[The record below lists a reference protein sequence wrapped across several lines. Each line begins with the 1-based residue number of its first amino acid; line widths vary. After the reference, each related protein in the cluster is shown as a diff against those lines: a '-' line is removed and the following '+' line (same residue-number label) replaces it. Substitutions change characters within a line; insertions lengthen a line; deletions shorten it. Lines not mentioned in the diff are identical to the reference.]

1 MLPDWQRQ
9 TSVSGVEVTGP
20 SLKTGMSAHCERM
33 NLSPSLCVVRLSK
46 SIHRVGLTPLF
57 RNRSFARGAAAS
69 AIHSRSD
76 AMKSVSRGTAWILT
90 VVTSMSLGAGAMVW
104 SQPKSTLKAP
114 LKTPTDLSLSFREAA
129 HHVLPSVV
137 SVRAVTKGGMQQVRN
152 NDEDGLEQ
160 FGEDELLR
168 RFFGENLPRGMG
180 RGGRR
185 FMPQQVGTGS
195 GVIIDASGVILTNN
209 HVVASADEVTVELQD
224 GRRLKAKSWATD
236 PRRDVAIV
244 KVESSDPLPAAQ
256 LGDSD
261 EMQIGDWVLALGNP
275 FNVGTSVTQG
285 IISAT
290 GRTTN
295 INELESYIQTDA
307 AVNPGNSGGPLINL
321 QGEVIGINT
330 AISSNSGG
338 YDGVSF
344 AIPINMVRGIADQ
357 LISTGTV
364 KRSFLGIGLQSLD
377 EKLQSY
383 FNIQDGVLVT
393 LVNEDTPASKAGV
406 KPRDII
412 VELAGKKITNRATLM
427 NLVDGLTPGK
437 AQKLVVLREGKKVEL
452 NVTPE
457 QMPEGYTDALKKTI
471 KTAEPEHVDEKTES
485 KLGLSVM
492 SISDEAAQE
501 LRLKDG
507 VKGVVVANVKLGGA
521 AQEAGISRGDV
532 ILSVNQQPVTTPT
545 EFGEALKKGDA
556 KKGHLFEVR
565 DPRGG
570 SILVVVHPTE

>member
-1 MLPDWQRQ
+1 M
-9 TSVSGVEVTGP
+9 
-20 SLKTGMSAHCERM
+20 
-33 NLSPSLCVVRLSK
+33 
-46 SIHRVGLTPLF
+46 
-57 RNRSFARGAAAS
+57 
-69 AIHSRSD
+69 
-76 AMKSVSRGTAWILT
+76 LT

-104 SQPKSTLKAP
+104 SQPKPTLKAP

-137 SVRAVTKGGMQQVRN
+137 SIRAVTKGGMQAVRN
-152 NDEDGLEQ
+152 EGDEEDGIEQ
-160 FGEDELLR
+160 LREDEILR
-168 RFFGENLPRGMG
+168 QFFGDSIPRGMG

-185 FMPQQVGTGS
+185 MMPRQIGSGS
-195 GVIIDASGVILTNN
+195 GVIIDSSGVILTNS
-209 HVVASADEVTVELQD
+209 HVVAHADEVTVELQT
-224 GRRLKAKSWATD
+224 GQRLKAKSWATD

-244 KVESSDPLPAAQ
+244 KVESSDPLPAAAF
-256 LGDSD
+256 GDSD

-321 QGEVIGINT
+321 NGEVIGINT

-364 KRSFLGIGLQSLD
+364 KRSFLGIGLQPLD

-383 FNIQDGVLVT
+383 FNTQDGVLVT
-393 LVNEDTPASKAGV
+393 LVNENTPASKAGV

-412 VELAGKKITNRATLM
+412 VELAGKKIANRSMLM
-427 NLVDGLTPGK
+427 NLVDGLTPGQS
-437 AQKLVVLREGKKVEL
+437 QKMVVLRDGEKVEL
-452 NVTPE
+452 TVTPE
-457 QMPEGYTDALKKTI
+457 QMPEGYTSALKRTM
-471 KTAEPEHVDEKTES
+471 KTAEPEVADEKTES
-485 KLGLSVM
+485 KLGISVM
-492 SISDEAAQE
+492 SISEEMAQQ
-501 LRLKDG
+501 LSLKDG
-507 VKGVVVANVKLGGA
+507 VKGVVVRNVKLGGA

-532 ILSVNQQPVTTPT
+532 ITSVNQTPVTTPT
-545 EFGEALKKGDA
+545 EFGEALKKGDS
-556 KKGHLFEVR
+556 KKGHLLEVHR
-565 DPRGG
+565 DGA
-570 SILVVVHPTE
+570 SLLVVVHPTE

>member
-1 MLPDWQRQ
+1 
-9 TSVSGVEVTGP
+9 
-20 SLKTGMSAHCERM
+20 
-33 NLSPSLCVVRLSK
+33 
-46 SIHRVGLTPLF
+46 
-57 RNRSFARGAAAS
+57 
-69 AIHSRSD
+69 
-76 AMKSVSRGTAWILT
+76 MKSVSRGTAWILT
-90 VVTSMSLGAGAMVW
+90 IATSMSLGAGAMVW
-104 SQPKSTLKAP
+104 SQPKPTLKAP

-129 HHVLPSVV
+129 HNVLPSVV
-137 SVRAVTKGGMQQVRN
+137 SIRAVTKGGMQAVRN
-152 NDEDGLEQ
+152 NSDDQVPDQLRDEEIFRQ
-160 FGEDELLR
+160 
-168 RFFGENLPRGMG
+168 FFGDSLPRGMG
-180 RGGRR
+180 RNGRR
-185 FMPQQVGTGS
+185 FIPQQVGSGS
-195 GVIIDASGVILTNN
+195 GVIIDSSGVILTNN

-244 KVESSDPLPAAQ
+244 KVESSEPLPAAE

-290 GRTTN
+290 GRTTD

-321 QGEVIGINT
+321 SGQVIGINT

-364 KRSFLGIGLQSLD
+364 KRSFLGIGLQPLD
-377 EKLQSY
+377 EKLQNY
-383 FNIQDGVLVT
+383 FGVQEGVLVT
-393 LVNEDTPASKAGV
+393 LVNPDTPASKAGV

-412 VELAGKKITNRATLM
+412 VELAGKKIVNRSLLM

-437 AQKLVVLREGKKVEL
+437 VQKMVVLRDGKKVEL

-457 QMPEGYTDALKKTI
+457 QMPEGYTRALKGTV
-471 KTAEPEHVDEKTES
+471 KTAEPESADEKTES
-485 KLGLSVM
+485 KLGLTVM
-492 SISDEAAQE
+492 SISPEVAQQ
-501 LRLKDG
+501 LGLKDG
-507 VKGVVVANVKLGGA
+507 VKGVVVRNLELGGA
-521 AQEAGISRGDV
+521 AQEAGLSRGDV
-532 ILSVNQQPVTTPT
+532 IVSVNQQPVTTPA

-556 KKGHLFEVR
+556 KKGHLLEVNR
-565 DPRGG
+565 DGA
-570 SILVVVHPTE
+570 SILVIVHPTE

>member
-1 MLPDWQRQ
+1 
-9 TSVSGVEVTGP
+9 
-20 SLKTGMSAHCERM
+20 
-33 NLSPSLCVVRLSK
+33 
-46 SIHRVGLTPLF
+46 
-57 RNRSFARGAAAS
+57 
-69 AIHSRSD
+69 
-76 AMKSVSRGTAWILT
+76 
-90 VVTSMSLGAGAMVW
+90 MSLGAGAMVW
-104 SQPKSTLKAP
+104 SEPKSTLKAP

-129 HHVLPSVV
+129 HTVLPSVV
-137 SVRAVTKGGMQQVRN
+137 SIRAVTKGGMQAVRS
-152 NDEDGLEQ
+152 NDDEGGDQ
-160 FGEDELLR
+160 QGEEELLR
-168 RFFGENLPRGMG
+168 RFFGESMPRGMG

-185 FMPQQVGTGS
+185 FIPQQVGTGS
-195 GVIIDASGVILTNN
+195 GVIIDKAGVILTNN

-244 KVESSDPLPAAQ
+244 KVESSEPLPAAQ

-261 EMQIGDWVLALGNP
+261 EMQIGDWVLAIGNP

-290 GRTTN
+290 GRTTT

-357 LISTGTV
+357 LATTGTV
-364 KRSFLGIGLQSLD
+364 KRSYLGIGLQSLD

-393 LVNEDTPASKAGV
+393 LVNEDTPAAKAGV

-412 VELAGKKITNRATLM
+412 LELAGKKIANRSTLM

-437 AQKLVVLREGKKVEL
+437 AQKMVVLRDGKKVEL
-452 NVTPE
+452 DVTPE
-457 QMPEGYTDALKKTI
+457 QMPEGYTNALKRTM
-471 KTAEPEHVDEKTES
+471 KTAEPEHTDEKTES
-485 KLGLSVM
+485 KLGLSVA
-492 SISDEAAQE
+492 SITKELAQQLDLKSD
-501 LRLKDG
+501 
-507 VKGVVVANVKLGGA
+507 VKGVVVVNLKLGGA
-521 AQEAGISRGDV
+521 AQEAGLTRGDV
-532 ILSVNQQPVTTPT
+532 IVSVNQQPVTTPS

-556 KKGHLFEVR
+556 KKGHLLEVQR
-565 DPRGG
+565 DGG
-570 SILVVVHPTE
+570 SVLVVVHPTE